1 MKIVQKYPRKVVT
14 TLGSIFKFAGVFS
27 KKRTAGRALPL
38 RETRKKLLPA
48 PGVSSKEFLLTSPQ
62 EKIVKFKFCKNLE
75 GRTIGVQK
83 IKDFL
88 MIFHRS
94 LLKKWL
100 FRRSKWKHG
109 RFVLILS
116 ISTVSFLIG
125 KLTISWILI
134 ATPWRGRHFHFHGI
148 LVTKLRVIWR
158 LF

>member
-1 MKIVQKYPRKVVT
+1 MT

-27 KKRTAGRALPL
+27 KKRTASRALPL

-62 EKIVKFKFCKNLE
+62 EKIVKFCKNLE

-94 LLKKWL
+94 LLKK
-100 FRRSKWKHG
+100 
-109 RFVLILS
+109 
-116 ISTVSFLIG
+116 
-125 KLTISWILI
+125 
-134 ATPWRGRHFHFHGI
+134 
-148 LVTKLRVIWR
+148 
-158 LF
+158 